1 MHLPHKSLLKEADM
15 DLSSN
20 IAGVIFKNPVSAS
33 SGVITRS
40 VYGMRKSIEAGAGS
54 VATKSITFIP
64 ESWPLPR
71 PSCFMLD
78 KYGNPGSCTDIELGF
93 FTPDQ
98 GVKIIKQIKPFTKAE
113 GVVLIGNISISSD
126 IAFFSKEEILE
137 RTVDLVKNL
146 VEAGSDVIELMRLC
160 SIAIGKELAG
170 DWSKLKD
177 FELLENLVKT
187 LKAEISVPVIL
198 RIPYLD
204 VIENVQGFDAA
215 GADAYSFSSGMFGTV
230 IDIENGRP
238 VVPYSRP
245 VHGQACKAFQ
255 NHQVATLAK
264 KTKTPIIPSGG
275 LATSRDIIESLM
287 CGATNCQVQTAV
299 MRHGFK
305 VFTEMID
312 GLKSFML
319 KKGYESIND
328 IIRLA
333 VPHIDNMEEYDKFVS
348 ERQVPKELMTMAINK
363 TGCVGCGECAESCP
377 YGAISMKAGLP
388 KWDFKACEF
397 CGICSSI
404 CPVDVIT
411 IRLRAAMA
419 K

>member
-1 MHLPHKSLLKEADM
+1 
-15 DLSSN
+15 
-20 IAGVIFKNPVSAS
+20 
-33 SGVITRS
+33 
-40 VYGMRKSIEAGAGS
+40 
-54 VATKSITFIP
+54 
-64 ESWPLPR
+64 
-71 PSCFMLD
+71 MLD

-93 FTPDQ
+93 STPEQ
-98 GVKIIKQIKPFTKAE
+98 GVDIIEQVKPLAKAE
-113 GVVLIGNISISSD
+113 GAVLIGNISLSSD

-137 RTVDLVKNL
+137 RTVDLAKKL

-170 DWSKLKD
+170 DWSRLKD
-177 FELLENLVKT
+177 FEFLENLVRT
-187 LKAEISVPVIL
+187 LKAEISVPLIL
-198 RIPYLD
+198 RVPYLD
-204 VIENVQGFDAA
+204 VIENVEGFDAA

-230 IDIENGRP
+230 IDIEKGRP

-245 VHGQACKAFQ
+245 FHGQGCKAFQ
-255 NHQVATLAK
+255 NRQVATLAK
-264 KTKTPIIPSGG
+264 KTQAPIIPSGG

-312 GLKSFML
+312 GLSSFML
-319 KKGYESIND
+319 RKGYESIND

-333 VPHIDNMEEYDKFVS
+333 VPHIDNMDEYDKFVS
-348 ERQVPKELMTMAINK
+348 ERQVPKESMTMTINK
-363 TGCVGCGECAESCP
+363 TECVGCSECAEACP
-377 YGAISMKAGLP
+377 YGAMSMKAGLP

-411 IRLRAAMA
+411 IRPRATVV

>member
-1 MHLPHKSLLKEADM
+1 M
-15 DLSSN
+15 DLSTN
-20 IAGVIFKNPVSAS
+20 IAGVTFKNPVSAS

-40 VYGMRKSIEAGAGS
+40 VHGLRKSIEAGAGS

-64 ESWPLPR
+64 THWSVPR

-78 KYGNPGSCTDIELGF
+78 KYGNPGSCISIELGF
-93 FTPDQ
+93 FTPEQ
-98 GVKIIKQIKPFTKAE
+98 GVEIIKQVKPFAKAE
-113 GVVLIGNISISSD
+113 GAVLIGNICISSD
-126 IAFFSKEEILE
+126 IVFFSQEESLE
-137 RTVDLVKNL
+137 RTVDLAKKL

-160 SIAIGKELAG
+160 SIAMGKELG
-170 DWSKLKD
+170 IDWPKLKD
-177 FELLENLVKT
+177 FEYLENLVRT
-187 LKAEISVPVIL
+187 LKAEISVPLIF

-204 VIENVQGFDAA
+204 VIENVSGFDAA
-215 GADAYSFSSGMFGTV
+215 GADAYSFSSGMLGTV

-245 VHGQACKAFQ
+245 VDGQACKAFQ

-264 KTKTPIIPSGG
+264 ATKTPIIPSGG

-305 VFTEMID
+305 VFTEMLD

-319 KKGYESIND
+319 RKGYESIHD

-333 VPHIDNMEEYDKFVS
+333 TPHVDDMEAYDKFIA
-348 ERQVPKELMTMAINK
+348 ERQVPKESMTMTINK
-363 TGCVGCGECAESCP
+363 TDCVGCGECAESCP
-377 YGAISMKAGLP
+377 YGAMSMKAGLP

-397 CGICSSI
+397 CGICSCN

-411 IRLRAAMA
+411 IKPRAGVA